1 MKDLPL
7 ITATVIDGGNL
18 LHETILH
25 HSKSMTYGTMSKDL
39 LTKVCSSRGE
49 KVHLVLDKFQSPSIK
64 DTKRNL
70 RGHFTTQPQV
80 GRRWLRAV
88 VFCSTAR
95 NRQRLAGDR
104 RLSCEAAPKR
114 INKHSCICHNWT

>member
-49 KVHLVLDKFQSPSIK
+49 EVHLVLDK
-64 DTKRNL
+64 
-70 RGHFTTQPQV
+70 
-80 GRRWLRAV
+80 
-88 VFCSTAR
+88 
-95 NRQRLAGDR
+95 
-104 RLSCEAAPKR
+104 
-114 INKHSCICHNWT
+114 